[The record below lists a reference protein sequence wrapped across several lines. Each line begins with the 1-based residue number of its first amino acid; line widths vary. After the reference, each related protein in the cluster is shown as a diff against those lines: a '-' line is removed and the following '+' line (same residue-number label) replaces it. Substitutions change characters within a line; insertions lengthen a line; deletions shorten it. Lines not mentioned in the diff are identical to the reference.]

1 MRSRGRSFVLMLLA
15 LALLLSLAKPQQAR
29 SESAKQ
35 NRAPKNSQQTAAPD
49 ERGADKSPL
58 AVKLLSTGKSDAEA
72 AQESEQIQT
81 EYNSEWWV
89 RILTAALVGV
99 GLLQLFAYVVQA
111 RRLKETIC
119 VMHKTA
125 ERQLRAYLGVSLGG
139 IVPQDRNQGFRFE
152 PKMILRNAGQTPAY
166 KVSYQAAAAVLPYPA
181 PDDHSHFAFPNT
193 PVPSSGM
200 LIPNE
205 QFVLSAVVPDWY
217 SDEDVRD
224 IRFGTT
230 RRVYMWGR
238 VTYVDAFGRKRQV
251 EFSRNFEWLRNGNVM
266 SYNTRL
272 HNEAD

>member
-1 MRSRGRSFVLMLLA
+1 
-15 LALLLSLAKPQQAR
+15 
-29 SESAKQ
+29 
-35 NRAPKNSQQTAAPD
+35 
-49 ERGADKSPL
+49 
-58 AVKLLSTGKSDAEA
+58 
-72 AQESEQIQT
+72 
-81 EYNSEWWV
+81 
-89 RILTAALVGV
+89 
-99 GLLQLFAYVVQA
+99 
-111 RRLKETIC
+111 
-119 VMHKTA
+119 
-125 ERQLRAYLGVSLGG
+125 
-139 IVPQDRNQGFRFE
+139 
-152 PKMILRNAGQTPAY
+152 
-166 KVSYQAAAAVLPYPA
+166 
-181 PDDHSHFAFPNT
+181 
-193 PVPSSGM
+193 M